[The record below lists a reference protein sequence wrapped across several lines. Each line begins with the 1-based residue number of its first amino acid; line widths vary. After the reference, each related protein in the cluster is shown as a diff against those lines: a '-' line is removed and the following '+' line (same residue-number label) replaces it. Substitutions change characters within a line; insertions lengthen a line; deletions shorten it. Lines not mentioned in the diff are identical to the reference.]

1 MRKILVLVI
10 MLCFA
15 YAGEMQEMFCGDK
28 SLYYCTDHFDR
39 QCSSKNYL
47 VCFVVGKLHLEQER
61 YSESKKYLEMVC
73 EKANSKVSYQVERID
88 GGFGGELSAIEVV
101 NMGYGDLSILYYN
114 GWGVRQDYGKALQ
127 YAKKACDLGNA
138 NSCGGVGK
146 IYYLGEGT
154 KKDLKLAKN
163 YYEKSCEMQSGL
175 GCIFL
180 GGMYF
185 DGEGVA
191 KNLSK
196 AKELFGKACDLGIQ
210 ASCDFY
216 KELNKTKQ

>member
-15 YAGEMQEMFCGDK
+15 YAG
-28 SLYYCTDHFDR
+28 
-39 QCSSKNYL
+39 
-47 VCFVVGKLHLEQER
+47 
-61 YSESKKYLEMVC
+61 
-73 EKANSKVSYQVERID
+73 
-88 GGFGGELSAIEVV
+88 
-101 NMGYGDLSILYYN
+101 
-114 GWGVRQDYGKALQ
+114 
-127 YAKKACDLGNA
+127 
-138 NSCGGVGK
+138 
-146 IYYLGEGT
+146 
-154 KKDLKLAKN
+154 
-163 YYEKSCEMQSGL
+163 EMQSGL